1 MYEDKAFKNFKS
13 FTFVRHPFMR
23 VVSTY
28 KDKIIDWTNY
38 RDWRKFVGFD
48 KNQPYLVNQILYFLH
63 FEKIRKLLNE
73 YLCTLVVI
81 LKYGSEEKGS

>member
-1 MYEDKAFKNFKS
+1 MYYFGKSEEYMDLSRIYLAALHHGFSHNFNEDKAFDNFKS

-48 KNQPYLVNQILYFLH
+48 KNQPYMVN
-63 FEKIRKLLNE
+63 
-73 YLCTLVVI
+73 
-81 LKYGSEEKGS
+81 

>member
-1 MYEDKAFKNFKS
+1 MDLLHQDLTKNLGLSHHLYEDKAFKNFKS

-48 KNQPYLVNQILYFLH
+48 KNQPYMVHKSNLICLISL
-63 FEKIRKLLNE
+63 
-73 YLCTLVVI
+73 
-81 LKYGSEEKGS
+81 

>member
-48 KNQPYLVNQILYFLH
+48 KNQPYMVHKSNLICLTFG
-63 FEKIRKLLNE
+63 KSWKMIE
-73 YLCTLVVI
+73 YVLQ
-81 LKYGSEEKGS
+81 